1 MDTEKVVPDM
11 AEEPSEEAASSEVI
25 PPVKAKREK
34 KPKHD
39 FAADIEVLETQLAEA
54 EEQQQRLRAE
64 YANYM
69 RRTAAEKE
77 NLGSFV
83 KGETLKALLPALD
96 SLERA
101 GDSANTA
108 DAGALRTG
116 IENTLRQL
124 TEVLAALGL
133 TAVGEPGDHFNPEL
147 HNAVMR
153 EDAPDGVDPDTVTE
167 VYQKGYLV
175 DGRIVR
181 PAMVKVVN

>member
-1 MDTEKVVPDM
+1 MDTEKVVPDT
-11 AEEPSEEAASSEVI
+11 AEKVSEEVASPESA
-25 PPVKAKREK
+25 PPAKAKKEK

-39 FAADIEVLETQLAEA
+39 FAADIEALETRLVEA
-54 EEQQQRLRAE
+54 EEQHQRLRAE

-83 KGETLKALLPALD
+83 KGETLKTLLPALD

-101 GDSANTA
+101 GDAADVA
-108 DAGALRTG
+108 DADALRTG

-124 TEVLAALGL
+124 TEALAALGL
-133 TAVGEPGDHFNPEL
+133 TATGEPGDRFNPEL

-153 EDAPDGVDPDTVTE
+153 EDAPDGVEPDTVTE
-167 VYQKGYLV
+167 VYQKGYSV
-175 DGRIVR
+175 DGRVVR